1 MELFMH
7 DRSRLS
13 ESNFV
18 VLLHVLNHVPLTHPP
33 VGADAMASRIRAL
46 IRRRMLL
53 LEMDF
58 HELLSLKVGL
68 IATFEGARMPSGLV
82 GVRFLGISVDVMVVP
97 YMLTKVIL
105 ALESIVSP
113 ISRMKT
119 DNSQPRLPLTRKGSS
134 MYV

>member
-1 MELFMH
+1 MELSMD

-13 ESNFV
+13 ESRFV
-18 VLLHVLNHVPLTHPP
+18 VLLHVFNHVPLTHPP
-33 VGADAMASRIRAL
+33 VGADAMASRVRTP

-58 HELLSLKVGL
+58 HELLGLKVGL
-68 IATFEGARMPSGLV
+68 IATFESARMPSGFV
-82 GVRFLGISVDVMVVP
+82 GVRVLGIGVDMVVVP

-113 ISRMKT
+113 ISRMKQIKVSL
-119 DNSQPRLPLTRKGSS
+119 D
-134 MYV
+134 YH

>member
-1 MELFMH
+1 MGLFMH

-33 VGADAMASRIRAL
+33 IGADAMASRVRAL

-53 LEMDF
+53 LKMNF
-58 HELLSLKVGL
+58 HKLLGLEVGL
-68 IATFEGARMPSGLV
+68 IATFEGARMPSGFV
-82 GVRFLGISVDVMVVP
+82 SVQILGISVDVMVVP

-105 ALESIVSP
+105 ALESIASP
-113 ISRMKT
+113 ISRMVT
-119 DNSQPRLPLTRKGSS
+119 ANSEPRLSLIGKGSS
-134 MYV
+134 MQV

>member
-33 VGADAMASRIRAL
+33 VGADAMASRVRAL

-58 HELLSLKVGL
+58 HELLGL
-68 IATFEGARMPSGLV
+68 EVSPIATFEGARMPSGFV
-82 GVRFLGISVDVMVVP
+82 SVRVMGIDVDVMVVP

-119 DNSQPRLPLTRKGSS
+119 DNIQPRLPLTGKGCS
-134 MYV
+134 M

>member
-1 MELFMH
+1 MIEVG
-7 DRSRLS
+7 S
-13 ESNFV
+13 ESNLV
-18 VLLHVLNHVPLTHPP
+18 LLLHVLNHVPLTHPP

-82 GVRFLGISVDVMVVP
+82 GVRFLGISVNVMVVP

-113 ISRMKT
+113 ISRFGT
-119 DNSQPRLPLTRKGSS
+119 DNSQPRLS
-134 MYV
+134 

>member
-1 MELFMH
+1 
-7 DRSRLS
+7 
-13 ESNFV
+13 
-18 VLLHVLNHVPLTHPP
+18 
-33 VGADAMASRIRAL
+33 
-46 IRRRMLL
+46 MLL

-97 YMLTKVIL
+97 YMLMKVIL

-119 DNSQPRLPLTRKGSS
+119 DNSQPRLPLTGKGSS
-134 MYV
+134 MQV

>member
-1 MELFMH
+1 MH

-18 VLLHVLNHVPLTHPP
+18 VLLHVLDHVPLTHPP

-58 HELLSLKVGL
+58 HELLGPKFGL
-68 IATFEGARMPSGLV
+68 IATFEGARMPSRFVGLRV
-82 GVRFLGISVDVMVVP
+82 LGIGIDVVVVP
-97 YMLTKVIL
+97 YMLTEVIL

-119 DNSQPRLPLTRKGSS
+119 DKSQPRLPLTGKGSS
-134 MYV
+134 MQAWV

>member
-1 MELFMH
+1 MGLFMH

-13 ESNFV
+13 ESSFV

-33 VGADAMASRIRAL
+33 IGADAMASRVRTL

-58 HELLSLKVGL
+58 HELLGLEVSL
-68 IATFEGARMPSGLV
+68 IATFEGARMPSGFV
-82 GVRFLGISVDVMVVP
+82 GVRVLGIGIDVVVVP
-97 YMLTKVIL
+97 YMLAKVIL

-113 ISRMKT
+113 ISRMRT
-119 DNSQPRLPLTRKGSS
+119 DNSKPRLSLTGEGSS
-134 MYV
+134 MQV

>member
-1 MELFMH
+1 MELSMD

-13 ESNFV
+13 ESRFV

-33 VGADAMASRIRAL
+33 VGADAMASRVRTL

-53 LEMDF
+53 LQMDL

-68 IATFEGARMPSGLV
+68 IATFEGARMPNRFV
-82 GVRFLGISVDVMVVP
+82 GVRVLGIGVDVMVVP

-113 ISRMKT
+113 ISRIRT
-119 DNSQPRLPLTRKGSS
+119 DNSQPRLSLTGKGSS
-134 MYV
+134 M

>member
-1 MELFMH
+1 MIEVG
-7 DRSRLS
+7 S
-13 ESNFV
+13 ESNLV
-18 VLLHVLNHVPLTHPP
+18 LLLHVLNHVPLTHPP

-46 IRRRMLL
+46 IRRRMHL